1 MDHVQTTR
9 STIHG
14 SWFHETE
21 LIMLM
26 SQCDFEFAYKDHWK
40 SNLEKVHDLENWY
53 MSVFD
58 ARKCRKRK

>member
-40 SNLEKVHDLENWY
+40 SNLEKVHDLEN
-53 MSVFD
+53 
-58 ARKCRKRK
+58 